1 MGWNSPCSAD
11 FDNQSTVTTGTPL
24 AKQYKNL
31 NVRDTRSQIK
41 TLPNCGVSTI
51 NPPKLSIIF
60 VYGAGLTLVKRI
72 ESLDDF
78 RVEFR
83 LEGRRFEYFSEK
95 SVEEWAT

>member
-1 MGWNSPCSAD
+1 MGWNCPHSAD
-11 FDNQSTVTTGTPL
+11 FDSQFGVTTGSPL

-51 NPPKLSIIF
+51 DPPKFSIIF

-72 ESLDDF
+72 QSLDDL

-83 LEGRRFEYFSEK
+83 FK
-95 SVEEWAT
+95 